1 MSVAPWF
8 ARKPGQA
15 FLAKTAFT
23 PRGFSHGGTTALGS
37 GSTALDGVAVNGT
50 IIDREDDTS
59 HPYAGSQLVV
69 SLLGLLAASTGLTID
84 VTVSVQDS
92 ASTVSTAFSDVTFQ
106 LSSTDN
112 DGSTIINAVQ
122 MLSTDTD
129 FADQTL
135 VADVDLSKMQR
146 FVRVVVTPSWN
157 STILSTLGVSAV
169 WNFGGPN
176 VMPTA

>member
-8 ARKPGQA
+8 ARRPGQA

-23 PRGFSHGGTTALGS
+23 PRGLSHGGSTATGS
-37 GSTALDGVAVNGT
+37 GSTALDGVTINGT
-50 IIDREDDTS
+50 ILDREADTS

-69 SLLGLLAASTGLTID
+69 SLLGLVESSATID
-84 VTVSVQDS
+84 VAVHIQDS
-92 ASTVSTAFSDVTFQ
+92 ASTVSTAFSDVSFQ

-112 DGSTIINAVQ
+112 DGSTVINALQ
-122 MLSTDTD
+122 ISTANTN
-129 FADQTL
+129 QTL

-146 FVRVVVTPSWN
+146 FVRITVTPDFT
-157 STILSTLGVSAV
+157 STVLSTLGVSAV

-176 VMPTA
+176 VMPVA